1 MWCGQKI
8 TQKQKTKDTTENMI
22 NHRSDR
28 ELVSRLY
35 KELIIQRQPN
45 FLMNKGSE

>member
-1 MWCGQKI
+1 MWCGRKN
-8 TQKQKTKDTTENMI
+8 TQKQKTKDTTENMK
-22 NHRSDR
+22 NHRSDK